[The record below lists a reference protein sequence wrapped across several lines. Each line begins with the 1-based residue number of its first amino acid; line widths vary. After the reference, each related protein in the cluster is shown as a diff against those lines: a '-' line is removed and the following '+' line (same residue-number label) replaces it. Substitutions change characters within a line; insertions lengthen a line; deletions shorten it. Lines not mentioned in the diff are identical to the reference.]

1 MLLVSKG
8 IATRNKNLLVA
19 LVLLLVARMLLVAKG
34 IATRSKKVLVD
45 TGIATSS
52 KNATSNKGHRY

>member
-52 KNATSNKGHRY
+52 KNATR